1 MPLSMRPSEGR
12 LTTRRLTEL
21 ALCTALIFVLQVV
34 MGPLAN
40 IELVSLLI
48 ILYTRWFGRQTLL
61 VIYLFALLEGVF
73 YGFHVWWIMYLYVW
87 TILWLLATL
96 LNRREAP
103 LLAWA
108 LLSGGFGLAFGLLC
122 AGPYWITGG
131 IGTAVAWWISG
142 IPFDLIHGVANFV
155 LVLVLFRPLD
165 RLYQHIRSGI

>member
-1 MPLSMRPSEGR
+1 MRPSERR

-40 IELVSLLI
+40 VELVSLLI
-48 ILYTRWFGRQTLL
+48 MLYTRWFGRQTLL

-96 LNRREAP
+96 LNRRESP

-108 LLSGGFGLAFGLLC
+108 LLSGGFGLVFGLLC
-122 AGPYWITGG
+122 AVPYWITGG

-155 LVLVLFRPLD
+155 LVLVLFQPLD
-165 RLYQHIRSGI
+165 RLYQRIRSGI